1 MKINGKEIALAAGTS
16 ILSYLQQQHYQLD
29 RIAVEYNGE
38 ILTRAQYGMVI
49 LQPEDHLE
57 IVSFVGGG

>member
-1 MKINGKEIALAAGTS
+1 MKINGKEIALATGTS
-16 ILSYLQQQHYQLD
+16 VLTYLQQQHYQLD

-38 ILTRAQYGMVI
+38 ILTRVQYATVI

>member
-1 MKINGKEIALAAGTS
+1 MKINGKEIALATGTS
-16 ILSYLQQQHYQLD
+16 VLTYLQQQHYQLD

-38 ILTRAQYGMVI
+38 ILTRAQYATVI

>member
-1 MKINGKEIALAAGTS
+1 MKVNGNEITLAAGTS
-16 ILSYLQQQHYQLD
+16 VLAYLQQQHYQLD

-38 ILTRAQYGMVI
+38 ILKQAQYATVI